1 MTIFSKKK
9 TEIFVFAKNLVF
21 LFIRVYVDP
30 CSPIYSVMS
39 HWRRSS
45 QKITHAIGAL
55 AFPNKAV
62 SMSSRTGAEPGFRHR
77 GGQTM
82 VKRENIFFPRE
93 LSNSYISKYIL
104 HLICLDRLLFS
115 WIVSSYS
122 FFFFA
127 GCVDIVN
134 FVNSSRKGKLPCSR
148 FVFSPGFFRPVF
160 FMKKKVRQN
169 LSTYA
174 PSRPSDN
181 QTTLKHDMKCLAT
194 KHCHMER
201 TIIV

>member
-1 MTIFSKKK
+1 MHLIKHGENNLIMSFCIEHQDITKLHKWVEHLTIFSKKK

-30 CSPIYSVMS
+30 CSPIYSVMF

-82 VKRENIFFPRE
+82 VKQENIFFPRE

-122 FFFFA
+122 FFA
-127 GCVDIVN
+127 GCLAIVN
-134 FVNSSRKGKLPCSR
+134 IVNS
-148 FVFSPGFFRPVF
+148 
-160 FMKKKVRQN
+160 
-169 LSTYA
+169 STYA